1 MIPFSY
7 WDLITHPF
15 PILNSPPPQNEPFDY
30 GDGDCLFLA
39 AVAIKTTEHIF
50 HLYYAFLL
58 TGLPVS
64 IHLKICCLNNLPL
77 SSSIMLLCC
86 RLRNGSRLLKA
97 EHEGPAPERSGSFTG
112 SCLLGGSTGSWPAS
126 SFPPP
131 RPASLLCVSGLKALH
146 RASLLLSEFGVYLC
160 PLCLAK

>member
-1 MIPFSY
+1 MIPSSY

-15 PILNSPPPQNEPFDY
+15 PILNSPPAQNEPFDY

-39 AVAIKTTEHIF
+39 VLTIKATEHIF

-58 TGLPVS
+58 TGLPDS

-86 RLRNGSRLLKA
+86 RLRSGSQLLKA
-97 EHEGPAPERSGSFTG
+97 EHAGSAPKRSGSFTS
-112 SCLLGGSTGSWPAS
+112 SCLLGASIGSTPVS
-126 SFPPP
+126 SFPGPG
-131 RPASLLCVSGLKALH
+131 ASSVFLGSKHCTLGPCFCQS
-146 RASLLLSEFGVYLC
+146 
-160 PLCLAK
+160 